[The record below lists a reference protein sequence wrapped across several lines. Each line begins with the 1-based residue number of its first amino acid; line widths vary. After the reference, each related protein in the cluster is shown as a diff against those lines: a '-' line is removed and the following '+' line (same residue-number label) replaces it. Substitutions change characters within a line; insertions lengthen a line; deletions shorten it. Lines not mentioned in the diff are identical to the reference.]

1 MAQIELSE
9 DELNEMGYGDARA
22 GEHHFATH
30 GIKNVKKSK
39 YHVKHKVTGKI
50 ISTHA
55 SAPDAVRAR
64 AKLGGSESHSIIKEE
79 QDLTEQVSDLIQAIS
94 LGKSLDI
101 ESAFNEVMTN
111 KMINAI
117 DIKRTEIANSL
128 FNGVQ
133 EDTTVEEAVV
143 PGSVKKDKD
152 GNVLSAKT
160 VPDAHHGKDNK
171 PKLVTDRKTGKQYD
185 PMTELDKLIAKK

>member
-9 DELNEMGYGDARA
+9 DELNEMGAGQARA
-22 GEHHFATH
+22 GEHQFATMGAH
-30 GIKNVKKSK
+30 NPKKSK
-39 YHVKHKVTGKI
+39 YHVKHKVSGKI

-64 AKLGGSESHSIIKEE
+64 AKMGGADSHSIIKEE

-117 DIKRTEIANSL
+117 DIKRTEIANNL

-160 VPDAHHGKDNK
+160 VPDT
-171 PKLVTDRKTGKQYD
+171 KLVTDRKTGKQYD